1 MVFLEY
7 LPNGSFFHKLDV
19 RSKLIWFL
27 CINFL
32 TFLFWH
38 PAFVGTIFLSTILV
52 GIVVGVPFKK
62 FLNLMKMLII
72 PLCFI
77 IGYEALVHPGQIVIF
92 RIGTIG
98 FITLEGLM
106 VGLTFFF
113 RIMVMVFSSSILTL
127 TTPIFDF
134 LSLLIKYKLPYELAF
149 IITTGI
155 RFIPVLEREAMMT
168 LDAQKARGA
177 ELEAS
182 KGFMQ
187 TLRAYIPIMLP
198 MLIGAVRRSETL
210 AMAMV
215 ARGFGSTKKFVSL
228 HEIKASKIDYIFS
241 SLIILILIIGVYAW
255 YLGYGT
261 MVFWR

>member
-7 LPNGSFFHKLDV
+7 LPNGSFFHRLDI
-19 RSKLIWFL
+19 RSKLVWFL

-32 TFLFWH
+32 AFIFWH
-38 PAFVGTIFLSTILV
+38 PLFVGALFLSTILV
-52 GIVVGVPFKK
+52 GIAIGMPFKK
-62 FLNLMKMLII
+62 FLSLMKMLTI

-77 IGYEALVHPGQIVIF
+77 IGYEALAYPGKTVVFI
-92 RIGTIG
+92 IGNIG
-98 FITLEGLM
+98 FVKLEGLII
-106 VGLTFFF
+106 GLTFFF

-134 LSLLIKYKLPYELAF
+134 LSLLTKYKLPYELAF
-149 IITTGI
+149 IIVTGI

-168 LDAQKARGA
+168 FDAQKARGA

-215 ARGFGSTKKFVSL
+215 ARGFGSTKKLIPL
-228 HEIKASKIDYIFS
+228 HEIKVSRIDYIFS
-241 SLIILILIIGVYAW
+241 FFIVLILILGIYAW
-255 YLGYGT
+255 YLGYGKI
-261 MVFWR
+261 VFWE